1 MHCTLLTCCS
11 RVCCVELKERE
22 GRGGEIHTRV
32 INCLKLWE
40 PECVVKNSEEEASF
54 AAAHIANQ
62 SDFDNCIV
70 GGRAND

>member
-1 MHCTLLTCCS
+1 M
-11 RVCCVELKERE
+11 CCVELKERE
-22 GRGGEIHTRV
+22 GRGGELHTRV

-62 SDFDNCIV
+62 SDVDNCIV